1 MDIVEI
7 EQKET
12 LERKEVVARLRA
24 LASML
29 AKGNEL
35 KFEQGGMKMTV
46 HVPDKVQLKVELEVE
61 SDERELEIELNVVTS
76 FPSGSSN
83 TAPTRKQSAP
93 NEVVTLATAKSSTS
107 PVSGTMNPATAETA
121 NRMQPRK
128 LIVAIF
134 HSRFRSARQTP
145 PPRASRYASKP
156 ATRKQMEPTASGAQ
170 TRRSTCEVSK
180 LACIAR

>member
-61 SDERELEIELNVVTS
+61 TDERELEIEL
-76 FPSGSSN
+76 
-83 TAPTRKQSAP
+83 KW
-93 NEVVTLATAKSSTS
+93 
-107 PVSGTMNPATAETA
+107 
-121 NRMQPRK
+121 
-128 LIVAIF
+128 
-134 HSRFRSARQTP
+134 
-145 PPRASRYASKP
+145 
-156 ATRKQMEPTASGAQ
+156 
-170 TRRSTCEVSK
+170 
-180 LACIAR
+180 